1 MDSTGQPYLRALS
14 AEAPGPWRSI
24 LGHSPLYWAG
34 LLVIWTIGIL
44 GRFSGAQSVSSAGL
58 HEVAPTITFVTWLVL
73 LIYTG
78 FLILAAVR
86 PSLSETPG
94 PGIAQRVLRAIA
106 PAGLAVVF
114 CALIQAGLVV
124 IAAVDRGTNP
134 GMSPLWKVA
143 LFYAAEA
150 AAGVAA
156 FCALFSLI
164 AVAFSRVGS
173 WWLYGL
179 YSWVAYAV
187 VDRLQRY
194 ATFVPL
200 PGTDGAEF
208 HSGLDFGRASASNV
222 YINAFPG
229 NVAAVVP
236 QRPGQMPPFA
246 NIEVS
251 NVWINLWILLLCTV
265 VLITVVVASASRTRA
280 RVRRGEEPP
289 RARPDGRFHTSG
301 PDSDESLIPWDRLD
315 DPRGSRRLGP

>member
-14 AEAPGPWRSI
+14 AETPSPWRSI

-34 LLVIWTIGIL
+34 LLVMWTVGIL

-58 HEVAPTITFVTWLVL
+58 HRLAPTITFVTWLVL
-73 LIYTG
+73 LVYTG
-78 FLILAAVR
+78 FLVLAAVR

-94 PGIAQRVLRAIA
+94 PGIVRRVRRAFA
-106 PAGLAVVF
+106 PGCLAVVF
-114 CALIQAGLVV
+114 WALGQAGLVV
-124 IAAVDRGTNP
+124 IAAVDRGDAPN
-134 GMSPLWKVA
+134 MSPLWKVA
-143 LFYAAEA
+143 LFYAGEA

-156 FCALFSLI
+156 FCALFSVI
-164 AVAFSRVGS
+164 AVALSRVRN

-179 YSWVAYAV
+179 YAWIAYAI
-187 VDRLQRY
+187 VDRIQRY

-229 NVAAVVP
+229 NVAATVP
-236 QRPGQMPPFA
+236 QQPGAVPPFA

-251 NVWINLWILLLCTV
+251 NVWINLWILMLCSV
-265 VLITVVVASASRTRA
+265 VLIAVLAVSAARTRA
-280 RVRRGEEPP
+280 RVRRGEEAPP
-289 RARPDGRFHTSG
+289 IPRGERFGTSD
-301 PDSDESLIPWDRLD
+301 PDSDESIIPWDGLD
-315 DPRGSRRLGP
+315 EARGSRRLGP